1 MARWIVL
8 AGITALLVTGY
19 FATFYEHGQAHWR
32 SVRFI
37 EADLL
42 TQARAAVTKT
52 GATWAKVKMDGQ
64 VAILTGV
71 APSEA
76 DRDDLKLVVRAAAGP
91 GGPWLG
97 GITQVRDEMS
107 VAPAK
112 KPYTWSAKRE
122 ADGRISLSGY
132 VPGQRSRQAIG
143 AEARKLFPAGV
154 EDTTTVASGLPT
166 GPWADTAIWSLR
178 QLSQLQA
185 GEANFVDG
193 VITVRGQATTAE
205 AQAGIYA
212 SAKTLARSYQGIADI
227 TVSTAPVA
235 LPEVPEETVAA
246 PLAPATPSAQA
257 LSAEACQKLLDQV
270 MADNSIAFASGSAKL
285 RATSHASL
293 NRMAQTAIDCG
304 TRFMITGHVDGTSL
318 ELGLG
323 DLDRG
328 RAEAAAAY
336 LAAKGVARDKM
347 VIEGVGS
354 SQPAADNSTVAGQTR
369 NRRVEITV
377 LP

>member
-37 EADLL
+37 EPELL
-42 TQARAAVTKT
+42 AYARGALKES

-64 VAILTGV
+64 VAILSGV

-76 DRDDLKLVVRAAAGP
+76 DRDDLKLAVRASAGP

-97 GITQVRDEMS
+97 GITQVRDEMT
-107 VAPAK
+107 VAAAQ
-112 KPYTWSAKRE
+112 KPFTWSAKRDGE
-122 ADGRISLSGY
+122 GRIALSGY
-132 VPGQRSRQAIG
+132 VPGRRFRQAIG
-143 AEARKLFPAGV
+143 VEARKLFPAGV
-154 EDTTTVASGLPT
+154 DDTTVVAAGHPT
-166 GPWADTAIWSLR
+166 GPWEDTAIWSLR
-178 QLSQLQA
+178 QLSQLQV
-185 GEANFVDG
+185 GEAQFIDG

-235 LPEVPEETVAA
+235 LPEVPEDTTAA
-246 PLAPATPSAQA
+246 LVPVTPSMQR
-257 LSAEACQKLLDQV
+257 LSAEACQKLLDQI
-270 MADNSIAFASGSAKL
+270 MADNVVGFANASAQIRPASHKL
-285 RATSHASL
+285 L
-293 NRMAQTAIDCG
+293 DRMAQTSVDCG
-304 TRFMITGHVDGTSL
+304 TRFLITGHVDGTSR
-318 ELGLG
+318 ELGLDG
-323 DLDRG
+323 LDRS

-336 LAAKGVARDKM
+336 LAAKGVDRERL
-347 VIEGVGS
+347 VVEGSGS
-354 SQPAADNSTVAGQTR
+354 SQPAADNSTVAGQAR

>member
-32 SVRFI
+32 SVRFV
-37 EADLL
+37 EAELL
-42 TQARAAVTKT
+42 RQARGALKET
-52 GATWAKVKMDGQ
+52 GARWAQVKMDGQ
-64 VAILTGV
+64 IAILTGV

-76 DRDDLKLVVRAAAGP
+76 DRDDLKLHVRAAAGP

-97 GITQVRDEMS
+97 GITQVRDLMT

-132 VPGQRSRQAIG
+132 VPGQRFRQAIG

-154 EDTTTVASGLPT
+154 GDTTMIAAGHPT
-166 GPWADTAIWSLR
+166 GPWESTAIWSLR

-227 TVSTAPVA
+227 TVSTTPVA
-235 LPEVPEETVAA
+235 LPDVPEET
-246 PLAPATPSAQA
+246 APALVPVMPSTQR
-257 LSAEACQKLLDQV
+257 LSADACQKLLDQI
-270 MADNSIAFASGSAKL
+270 MADSVVAFARGSAKL
-285 RATSHASL
+285 RPTNHRL
-293 NRMAQTAIDCG
+293 LDRMAQTSVDCG
-304 TRFMITGHVDGTSL
+304 TRLLITGHIDGTSQ
-318 ELGLG
+318 ELGLD

-336 LAAKGVARDKM
+336 LAAKGVARDRL
-347 VIEGVGS
+347 VIEGAGS
-354 SQPAADNSTVAGQTR
+354 SQPAADNSTVAGQAR

>member
-42 TQARAAVTKT
+42 AQARDAVKKS
-52 GATWAKVKMDGQ
+52 GATWAQVKMDGQ
-64 VAILTGV
+64 IAILTGV

-76 DRDDLKLVVRAAAGP
+76 DRDDLKVVVRSAAGP

-97 GITQVRDEMS
+97 GITQVRDGMT
-107 VAPAK
+107 VAAAK
-112 KPYTWSAKRE
+112 KPYLWRAKRE

-132 VPGQRSRQAIG
+132 VPGQRFRQAIG
-143 AEARKLFPAGV
+143 IEARKLFPAGV
-154 EDTTTVASGLPT
+154 EDTTTVASGHPT

-185 GEANFVDG
+185 GEADFVDG
-193 VITVRGQATTAE
+193 VMTVRGQATTAE

-212 SAKTLARSYQGIADI
+212 SAKTIARSYQGIADI

-235 LPEVPEETVAA
+235 LPEVPEESAA
-246 PLAPATPSAQA
+246 ALTPVTPSTQR
-257 LSAEACQKLLDQV
+257 LSAEACQRLLDQI
-270 MADNSIAFASGSAKL
+270 MSDNTVTFANGSAKL
-285 RATSHASL
+285 RPTSHAL
-293 NRMAQTAIDCG
+293 LDRMAQTSVDCG
-304 TRFMITGHVDGTSL
+304 TRLMITGHIDGTSL
-318 ELGLG
+318 ELGLD

-328 RAEAAAAY
+328 RAEAAATY
-336 LAAKGVARDKM
+336 LAAKGVPRERL
-347 VIEGVGS
+347 VTEGAGS
-354 SQPAADNSTVAGQTR
+354 SQPAADNSTVAGQAR

>member
-42 TQARAAVTKT
+42 AQARAAVKKT
-52 GATWAKVKMDGQ
+52 GASWAQVKMDGQ

-97 GITQVRDEMS
+97 GITQVRDAMT

-122 ADGRISLSGY
+122 ADGRLSLSGY
-132 VPGQRSRQAIG
+132 VPGQRFRQAISV
-143 AEARKLFPAGV
+143 EARKLFPAGV
-154 EDTTTVASGLPT
+154 EDTTTIAAGNPT

-185 GEANFVDG
+185 GDADFVDG

-227 TVSTAPVA
+227 TVSSAPVA
-235 LPEVPEETVAA
+235 LPEVPEESAA
-246 PLAPATPSAQA
+246 ALTPATPSAQG
-257 LSAEACQKLLDQV
+257 LSPEACQKLLDQA
-270 MADNSIAFASGSAKL
+270 MADNTISFASGSAKL
-285 RATSHASL
+285 RAASNAVL
-293 NRMAQTAIDCG
+293 DRMAQTAVDCG
-304 TRFMITGHVDGTSL
+304 TRFMITGHIDGTSK
-318 ELGLG
+318 ELGTD

-354 SQPAADNSTVAGQTR
+354 SQAAADNSTVAGQAR

>member
-42 TQARAAVTKT
+42 AQARAAVKT
-52 GATWAKVKMDGQ
+52 AGASWAYVKMDGQ
-64 VAILTGV
+64 IATLSGV

-76 DRDDLKLVVRAAAGP
+76 DRDDLKLAVRAAAGP

-97 GITQVRDEMS
+97 GITQVRDAMT

-112 KPYTWSAKRE
+112 TPYTWSAKRE
-122 ADGRISLSGY
+122 SGGRLSLSGY
-132 VPGQRSRQAIG
+132 VPGQRFRQAISV
-143 AEARKLFPAGV
+143 EARKLFPAGV
-154 EDTTTVASGLPT
+154 EDTTTVASGHPT

-193 VITVRGQATTAE
+193 VITVRGQTSSAE

-235 LPEVPEETVAA
+235 LPEVPAESTAA
-246 PLAPATPSAQA
+246 LAPVTPAAQR

-270 MADNSIAFASGSAKL
+270 MADSTIAFASGSAKL
-285 RATSHASL
+285 RPTAHPL
-293 NRMAQTAIDCG
+293 LDRMAQTSVDCG
-304 TRFMITGHVDGTSL
+304 TRFMIIGHIDGTSL
-318 ELGLG
+318 ELGLE

-336 LAAKGVARDKM
+336 LAAKGVARDRI
-347 VIEGVGS
+347 VTEAAGS
-354 SQPAADNSTVAGQTR
+354 SEPAADNSTVAGQAR

>member
-37 EADLL
+37 EAELL
-42 TQARAAVTKT
+42 TQAR
-52 GATWAKVKMDGQ
+52 GALKESGANWAQVKMDGQ

-76 DRDDLKLVVRAAAGP
+76 DRDDLKLHVRAAAGP

-97 GITQVRDEMS
+97 GITQVRDQMT

-132 VPGQRSRQAIG
+132 VPGQRFRQAIG
-143 AEARKLFPAGV
+143 VEARKLFPAGV
-154 EDTTTVASGLPT
+154 DDTTTVAAGHPT
-166 GPWADTAIWSLR
+166 GPWESTAIWSLR

-185 GEANFVDG
+185 GDANFVDG
-193 VITVRGQATTAE
+193 VITVRGHASTAE

-235 LPEVPEETVAA
+235 LPDVPEET
-246 PLAPATPSAQA
+246 APALVPVTPSTQR
-257 LSAEACQKLLDQV
+257 LSADACQKLLDQV
-270 MADNSIAFASGSAKL
+270 MTDSVVAFARGSAKL
-285 RATSHASL
+285 RPTSHGL
-293 NRMAQTAIDCG
+293 LDRMAQTSVDCG
-304 TRFMITGHVDGTSL
+304 TRLLITGHIDGTSQ
-318 ELGLG
+318 ELGLD

-336 LAAKGVARDKM
+336 LAAKGVARERL
-347 VIEGVGS
+347 VIEGAGS
-354 SQPAADNSTVAGQTR
+354 SQPAADNSTVAGQAR